1 MKRPS
6 RIVVGYD
13 GSAHADG
20 ALDFALMM
28 AGSCRAEVLV
38 LHATGLLERYEHRDV
53 THLPDQVAARVAASR
68 LPAAR
73 VHFAFDDGDPCTTLL
88 RAAELEPAA
97 DLIVVGTRGHT
108 THGGRLLGSTSL
120 ELAEHATV
128 PVVIVPLQEGP
139 AGA

>member
-1 MKRPS
+1 MKRPA

-13 GSAHADG
+13 GSAHADQ
-20 ALDFALMM
+20 ALDFALML
-28 AGSCRAEVLV
+28 ADSCGAEVLV

-53 THLPDQVAARVAASR
+53 TRLPHQVAARVAASR
-68 LPAAR
+68 LPATR

-88 RAAELEPAA
+88 RAADIDPAA

-108 THGGRLLGSTSL
+108 THNGRLLGSTSL

-139 AGA
+139 SRT

>member
-13 GSAHADG
+13 GSPHADG

-28 AGSCRAEVLV
+28 ADSCGAEVLV
-38 LHATGLLERYEHRDV
+38 LHATGLLERFEHRDV

-68 LPAAR
+68 VPPAR

-88 RAAELEPAA
+88 RAAELDPPA
-97 DLIVVGTRGHT
+97 DLLVVGTRGHA
-108 THGGRLLGSTSL
+108 THSGRLLGSTSL
-120 ELAEHATV
+120 EVAEHAPV
-128 PVVIVPLQEGP
+128 PVIIVPLEEGST
-139 AGA
+139 AA